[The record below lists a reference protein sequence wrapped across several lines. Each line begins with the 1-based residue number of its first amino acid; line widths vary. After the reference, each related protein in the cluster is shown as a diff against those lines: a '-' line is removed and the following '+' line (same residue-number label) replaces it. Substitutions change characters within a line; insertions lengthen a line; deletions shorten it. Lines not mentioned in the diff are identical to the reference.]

1 MFRLVSLPLV
11 SNLPDVELYKSV
23 IFLPS
28 TDALGQD
35 FPMNVVMKV
44 PIVAKSEQYLSCFG
58 RDFTSSMP
66 PS

>member
-1 MFRLVSLPLV
+1 MLRLVSLLLV

-28 TDALGQD
+28 TDVLVQN
-35 FPMNVVMKV
+35 FPMDAVMQA
-44 PIVAKSEQYLSCFG
+44 PIVAKSEQYLFCFG
-58 RDFTSSMP
+58 RDFTPSMP